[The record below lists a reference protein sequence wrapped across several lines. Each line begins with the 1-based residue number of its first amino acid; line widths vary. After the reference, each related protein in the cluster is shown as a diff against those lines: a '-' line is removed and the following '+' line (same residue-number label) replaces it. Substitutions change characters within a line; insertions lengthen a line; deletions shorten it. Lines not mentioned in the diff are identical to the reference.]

1 MAEAELNPAATATA
15 AAAAPGAPG
24 VEGEEA
30 PAKKSKLPLIIAIV
44 VVLVLIGGGVGG
56 WMWYSAKKKKEAEE
70 AEQTLE
76 SRLKAQMQFKKE
88 NKAPTFVK
96 MDPFTVNLPSKGG
109 EHYLQV
115 EMFLRVSE
123 GKVEGKIKEFLPVV
137 QDRIITVLSSRSME
151 QLATVEGK
159 EILGK
164 EIALVVN
171 SIIEPQLTAIYVL
184 QQQPSTADLRN
195 LERIGAMPKDA
206 SATAQMTQVAREAAA
221 QFWRISEMDLP
232 VQGVLFK
239 SFIMQ

>member
-1 MAEAELNPAATATA
+1 MAEAELNPAAPA
-15 AAAAPGAPG
+15 AVAAPPVAGA
-24 VEGEEA
+24 EGEEA
-30 PAKKSKLPLIIAIV
+30 PPKKSKLPLIIAIV

-171 SIIEPQLTAIYVL
+171 SIIEPQLTAIYIL
-184 QQQPSTADLRN
+184 QQRLESAELAN
-195 LERIGAMPKDA
+195 LERIGAVPKQT
-206 SATAQMTQVAREAAA
+206 TAGERL
-221 QFWRISEMDLP
+221 S
-232 VQGVLFK
+232 
-239 SFIMQ
+239 

>member
-1 MAEAELNPAATATA
+1 MAEAELNPAAPA
-15 AAAAPGAPG
+15 AVAAPPVAGA
-24 VEGEEA
+24 EGEEA
-30 PAKKSKLPLIIAIV
+30 PPKKSKLPLIIAIV

-123 GKVEGKIKEFLPVV
+123 GK
-137 QDRIITVLSSRSME
+137 
-151 QLATVEGK
+151 

>member
-1 MAEAELNPAATATA
+1 MRPTARGHESAGESRYGSAERDKPLKGKPWTWQRGETNPQR
-15 AAAAPGAPG
+15 
-24 VEGEEA
+24 
-30 PAKKSKLPLIIAIV
+30 L
-44 VVLVLIGGGVGG
+44 
-56 WMWYSAKKKKEAEE
+56 E

-76 SRLKAQMQFKKE
+76 SRLKSQMQFKKE

>member
-1 MAEAELNPAATATA
+1 MAEAEMKPATA
-15 AAAAPGAPG
+15 AAADEAPGEEEGAP
-24 VEGEEA
+24 
-30 PAKKSKLPLIIAIV
+30 KKSKLPLIIAIV

-56 WMWYSAKKKKEAEE
+56 YMWFSAKKKKEAEE
-70 AEQTLE
+70 AEVTLE
-76 SRLKAQMQFKKE
+76 SKLKAQMQYKKE
-88 NKAPTFVK
+88 NKAPRFVK

-115 EMFLRVSE
+115 EMVLRVGE
-123 GKVEGKIKEFLPVV
+123 GGVEGKIKEFMPVV

-221 QFWRISEMDLP
+221 QFWRISELDLP

-239 SFIMQ
+239 TFIMQ

>member
-1 MAEAELNPAATATA
+1 MAEAELNPATAGAAATA
-15 AAAAPGAPG
+15 AAATA
-24 VEGEEA
+24 EEEA

-44 VVLVLIGGGVGG
+44 VVLLLIGGGVGG
-56 WMWYSAKKKKEAEE
+56 YMWYSAKKKKEAEE
-70 AEQTLE
+70 AEVSLE
-76 SRLKAQMQFKKE
+76 SKLKAQMQYKKE
-88 NKAPTFVK
+88 NKAPRFVK

-115 EMFLRVSE
+115 EMVLRVGE
-123 GKVEGKIKEFLPVV
+123 GGVEGKIKEFMPVV

>member
-1 MAEAELNPAATATA
+1 
-15 AAAAPGAPG
+15 
-24 VEGEEA
+24 V
-30 PAKKSKLPLIIAIV
+30 
-44 VVLVLIGGGVGG
+44 
-56 WMWYSAKKKKEAEE
+56 YSAKKKKEAEE

>member
-1 MAEAELNPAATATA
+1 MAEAELNPAAAEGGA
-15 AAAAPGAPG
+15 AAGEEEGAP
-24 VEGEEA
+24 
-30 PAKKSKLPLIIAIV
+30 KKSKLPLIIAIV

-56 WMWYSAKKKKEAEE
+56 YMWYSAKKKKEAEE
-70 AEQTLE
+70 AEVTLE
-76 SRLKAQMQFKKE
+76 SKLKAQMQYKKE
-88 NKAPTFVK
+88 NKAPRFVK

-115 EMFLRVSE
+115 EMVLRVGE
-123 GKVEGKIKEFLPVV
+123 GGVEGKIKEFMPVV

-221 QFWRISEMDLP
+221 QFWRISELDLP

-239 SFIMQ
+239 TFIMQ

>member
-1 MAEAELNPAATATA
+1 MAEAELNPAAA
-15 AAAAPGAPG
+15 AAVAAAPGAPG
-24 VEGEEA
+24 EEEV
-30 PAKKSKLPLIIAIV
+30 PPKKSKLPLIIAIV

-56 WMWYSAKKKKEAEE
+56 YMWYSAKKKKEAEE
-70 AEQTLE
+70 AEVTLE
-76 SRLKAQMQFKKE
+76 SKLKAQMQYKKE
-88 NKAPTFVK
+88 NKAPRFVK

-115 EMFLRVSE
+115 EMVLRVGE
-123 GKVEGKIKEFLPVV
+123 GGVEGKIKEFMPVV

>member
-1 MAEAELNPAATATA
+1 MAEAEMKPATAEA
-15 AAAAPGAPG
+15 ADAAPGEEEGAP
-24 VEGEEA
+24 
-30 PAKKSKLPLIIAIV
+30 KKSKLPLIIAIV

-56 WMWYSAKKKKEAEE
+56 YMWFSAKKKKEAEE
-70 AEQTLE
+70 AEVTLE
-76 SRLKAQMQFKKE
+76 SKLKAQMQYKKE
-88 NKAPTFVK
+88 NKAPRFVK

-115 EMFLRVSE
+115 EMVLRVGE
-123 GKVEGKIKEFLPVV
+123 GGVEGKIKEFMPVV

-221 QFWRISEMDLP
+221 QFWRISELDLP

-239 SFIMQ
+239 TFIMQ

>member
-1 MAEAELNPAATATA
+1 MAEAEMKPATA
-15 AAAAPGAPG
+15 AAADAAPGEEEGAP
-24 VEGEEA
+24 
-30 PAKKSKLPLIIAIV
+30 KKSKLPLIIAIV

-56 WMWYSAKKKKEAEE
+56 YMWFSAKKKKEAEE
-70 AEQTLE
+70 AEVTLE
-76 SRLKAQMQFKKE
+76 SKLKAQMQYKKE
-88 NKAPTFVK
+88 NKAPRFVK

-115 EMFLRVSE
+115 EMVLRVGE
-123 GKVEGKIKEFLPVV
+123 GGVEGKIKEFMPVV

-221 QFWRISEMDLP
+221 QFWRISELDLP

-239 SFIMQ
+239 TFIMQ